1 MQERG
6 PIELSKADLAARF
19 PFFGDKTLFVD
30 SITVERT
37 ETGGVGSRAI
47 GIWVVREDV
56 TAEHFTDFTG
66 QDGRK
71 VSGLGLLPGHFWAEI
86 LGQALGALVSIKYPD
101 PDRIVQVLPTFTR
114 QSSSYREAAF
124 PGDRVNLCVEL
135 TGEPV
140 EERSRLTFFG
150 RGAAVLNERTL
161 AVVDQ
166 IAVRIL
172 PLAVG
177 IRALEAMR
185 FRHQREERV
194 PASFD
199 NFSKYF
205 SQQ

>member
-1 MQERG
+1 MQEG
-6 PIELSKADLAARF
+6 SPIELSREELAARF
-19 PFFGDKTLFVD
+19 PFFGERTLFVD

-37 ETGGVGSRAI
+37 ATGGVGSRAI

-56 TAEHFTDFTG
+56 TAEHFRDFTT
-66 QDGRK
+66 QDGRE
-71 VSGLGLLPGHFWAEI
+71 VSGLRLLPGHFWAEV

-101 PDRIVQVLPTFTR
+101 RMVEVLPTFTT
-114 QSSSYREAAF
+114 QASSYRGAAF

-135 TGEPV
+135 TGEPI
-140 EERSRLTFFG
+140 EEKSRLTFSG
-150 RGAAVLNERTL
+150 RGAAVFNDRTL

-172 PLAVG
+172 PLATG
-177 IRALEAMR
+177 IRALEMMR
-185 FRHQREERV
+185 LRHQKEERV

-205 SQQ
+205 GEG

>member
-6 PIELSKADLAARF
+6 PIELSRADLAVRF
-19 PFFGDKTLFVD
+19 PFFGEKTLFVD

-37 ETGGVGSRAI
+37 ETGEVGSRAI

-56 TAEHFTDFTG
+56 TAEHFRDFTG
-66 QDGRK
+66 QDGRE

-101 PDRIVQVLPTFTR
+101 RMIEVLPTFTT

-124 PGDRVNLCVEL
+124 PGDRVNLCVEF

-140 EERSRLTFFG
+140 EEKGRLTFFG
-150 RGAAVLNERTL
+150 RGAAVFNDRTL

-177 IRALEAMR
+177 IRALEMTR
-185 FRHQREERV
+185 SRHQGEEWV

-199 NFSKYF
+199 KFPKYF
-205 SQQ
+205 GQQ